1 MNVFKGAAKTLLPA
15 PLVRRA
21 QRRRSERLRQRAVR
35 SIDLSRIQ
43 LIEQA
48 SLAQLR
54 DPSFLEKWL
63 LPGLGL
69 NDEFD
74 A

>member
-1 MNVFKGAAKTLLPA
+1 MNVFKGAAKTLRPA

-54 DPSFLEKWL
+54 DRPSWRNACSLAS
-63 LPGLGL
+63 GSTTS
-69 NDEFD
+69 
-74 A
+74 